1 MVPLAIMLAALL
13 PPLGFG
19 AVSIWDALRPT
30 ADAGESRAHQR
41 RGAQGAKQVE
51 SVPSR
56 RGDL

>member
-19 AVSIWDALRPT
+19 AVSLWDALRPT
-30 ADAGESRAHQR
+30 PDAAASRAHQR
-41 RGAQGAKQVE
+41 RGAEGAKQVE
-51 SVPSR
+51 PVPSR